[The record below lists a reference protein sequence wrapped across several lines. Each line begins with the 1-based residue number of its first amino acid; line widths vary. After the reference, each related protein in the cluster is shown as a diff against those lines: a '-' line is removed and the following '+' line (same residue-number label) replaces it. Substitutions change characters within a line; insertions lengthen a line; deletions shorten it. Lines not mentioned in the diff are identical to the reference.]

1 MWLENRAEFTL
12 DCLTIVLLVVSLVGI
27 TFSIFKSIFTTLLLL
42 MALFLRI
49 KSKININAKIPVGT
63 KAYTRVRLSPLSLI
77 FGVFVFS
84 SLALVTLLVTGV
96 VEVVAVVLLMTT
108 TFELIVLIV
117 GIVLIGAIVPIVN
130 TGATVGAIVKEGSRI
145 GFICAIPFP
154 NRRDKTLK
162 NLSIIKVRDKIIFT
176 EKRAR
181 WRFSINLNIYL
192 YGPFISGS
200 VETTR

>member
-1 MWLENRAEFTL
+1 MVA
-12 DCLTIVLLVVSLVGI
+12 LVAFVALV
-27 TFSIFKSIFTTLLLL
+27 
-42 MALFLRI
+42 AL
-49 KSKININAKIPVGT
+49 V
-63 KAYTRVRLSPLSLI
+63 
-77 FGVFVFS
+77 
-84 SLALVTLLVTGV
+84 ALVTLLVTGV
-96 VEVVAVVLLMTT
+96 VEVVPVVLLITT

-117 GIVLIGAIVPIVN
+117 GTVLIGAIGPIVN

-181 WRFSINLNIYL
+181 WRFSINLNVYL

>member
-1 MWLENRAEFTL
+1 
-12 DCLTIVLLVVSLVGI
+12 
-27 TFSIFKSIFTTLLLL
+27 

-49 KSKININAKIPVGT
+49 KSKINNTAKIPVGT
-63 KAYTRVRLSPLSLI
+63 KAYTRVRLSPLSLT
-77 FGVFVFS
+77 FGIFVFS
-84 SLALVTLLVTGV
+84 SLALVTLLVTEL

-154 NRRDKTLK
+154 NRSDKTLK

-181 WRFSINLNIYL
+181 WRFSINLNVYL